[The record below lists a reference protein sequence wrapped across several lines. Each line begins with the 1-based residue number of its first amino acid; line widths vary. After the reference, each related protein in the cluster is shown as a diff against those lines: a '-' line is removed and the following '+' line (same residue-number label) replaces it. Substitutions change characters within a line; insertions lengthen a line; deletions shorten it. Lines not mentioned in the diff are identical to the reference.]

1 MEQLANSIVGCNKPT
16 TFIVKL
22 EKPPNENMLLFND
35 KLMFNTLKK
44 YFKHKQP
51 IRNLSISNNEVQM
64 EWIDTIC
71 EINVCQHSTLNAKFV
86 SFEPHSY
93 NTEYSCISIDGISH
107 SNFEYKTIFIMQK
120 IWLLL

>member
-44 YFKHKQP
+44 YFKHKNDQIQP

-64 EWIDTIC
+64 E
-71 EINVCQHSTLNAKFV
+71 
-86 SFEPHSY
+86 
-93 NTEYSCISIDGISH
+93 
-107 SNFEYKTIFIMQK
+107 
-120 IWLLL
+120 